1 MEDIRQTAR
10 AARDASRVLAA
21 SSGAQRTATLH
32 SIARGLRAAT
42 AKIIEANQLDL
53 AAGKERGLEPAF
65 LDRLMLNEERVEG
78 MAVAVD
84 NIAAQNDPIGTV
96 ESEIIR
102 PNGLRVARERIP
114 LGVVAVIYE
123 ARPNVTSDA
132 AALAIRSGNS
142 IILKGGS
149 DAANSNRAIGEVVKA
164 AIAESGLPG
173 ASVSVLTTKDR
184 AEINELLKL
193 DDLIDVIIPRGGE
206 GLIRHVVEHSRIPVI
221 KHYKGVCHVYIDKAA
236 DSDMGR
242 EIIKNAKVQRP
253 SVCNTAETLLVHKD
267 IAGSILPLI
276 VKDLQDLGVTIH
288 GDAETRRLGGAGVV
302 EATEADWD
310 TEYLSLDLSVRVVDD
325 LDAAIEHIQKHT
337 SGHTEAI
344 ISNDIRAT
352 QEFRSRIQ
360 SSSVMINASTRF
372 ADGAELG
379 LGAEIG
385 ISTSRLHAYGPMGAE
400 GLTTLRFVVTGT
412 GQVRP

>member
-42 AKIIEANQLDL
+42 AKIIEANKLDL

-65 LDRLMLNEERVEG
+65 LDRLMLNEERIEG

>member
-42 AKIIEANQLDL
+42 AKIIEANKLDL